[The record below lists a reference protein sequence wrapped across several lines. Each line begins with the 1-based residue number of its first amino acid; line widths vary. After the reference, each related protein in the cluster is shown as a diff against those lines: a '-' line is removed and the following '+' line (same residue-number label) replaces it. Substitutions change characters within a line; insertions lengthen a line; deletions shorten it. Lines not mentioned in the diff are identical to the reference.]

1 MSFERAQNAN
11 MSCEATSDV
20 ERGARRVPGE
30 LNGTNL
36 GFEKVR
42 PSGLTED
49 ERQRTARTV
58 RFGLHVQR
66 AKGLR
71 VLSQGSP
78 DCLGFDIRRDT
89 WDRGNRG
96 NSRVPTPTTGL
107 TKRRHTST
115 RMLVNRRKMHVRT
128 WHSTFS
134 LLNLRSVLA
143 PKHS

>member
-1 MSFERAQNAN
+1 MSFERAQSAN

-58 RFGLHVQR
+58 RFMIVCDH
-66 AKGLR
+66 
-71 VLSQGSP
+71 LS
-78 DCLGFDIRRDT
+78 
-89 WDRGNRG
+89 
-96 NSRVPTPTTGL
+96 
-107 TKRRHTST
+107 ST
-115 RMLVNRRKMHVRT
+115 ERPMRPQ
-128 WHSTFS
+128 
-134 LLNLRSVLA
+134 LL
-143 PKHS
+143 P